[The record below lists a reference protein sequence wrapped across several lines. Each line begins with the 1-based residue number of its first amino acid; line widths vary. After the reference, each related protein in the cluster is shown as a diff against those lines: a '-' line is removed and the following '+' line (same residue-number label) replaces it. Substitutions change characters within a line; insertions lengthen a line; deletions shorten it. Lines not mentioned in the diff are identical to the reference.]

1 MILIT
6 DLFQLKN
13 LSLEFIIASNTP
25 ISIVALTEFKRLL
38 ESASGKSLKIPSV
51 HMITKELKDKYFQHR
66 QQLQI
71 LLDKMPYV
79 CTTADVWSKRAQSYL
94 GVMVH
99 FIDDS
104 YRRHSYLLAF
114 RKLKGQQTHK
124 ILGKSLAD
132 IHDEFNLP
140 VSKITHC
147 ITDGGSNFCSAFKKF
162 GNNINNVC
170 DTIDI
175 DDSYS
180 GSEEEESN
188 TNDFVVLPEV
198 SANILDLQ
206 EITLPRQLRCFAH
219 LLNLIGKTDFL
230 MNLKA
235 IDPATNGLFND
246 IYSKLR
252 LIWNA
257 FARRSVAK
265 SIIRAVLGCSLI
277 TPGDTRWNSEF
288 DSMEFI
294 EKKKDK
300 VLLSQYFGFWKFQSF
315 HSLIST
321 ISFD

>member
-1 MILIT
+1 M
-6 DLFQLKN
+6 D
-13 LSLEFIIASNTP
+13 FIIASNTP
-25 ISIVALTEFKRLL
+25 INIVALTEYKKLL
-38 ESASGKSLKIPSV
+38 EGASGKSLKIPSGYI
-51 HMITKELKDKYFQHR
+51 ITQELKNRYFQHR

-71 LLDKMPYV
+71 LLDKVPYV

-104 YRRHSYLLAF
+104 YERHSYLLAF

-140 VSKITHC
+140 VSKITHS

-162 GNNINNVC
+162 GNITNDVC
-170 DTIDI
+170 VAIDSDESD
-175 DDSYS
+175 DDSYV
-180 GSEEEESN
+180 EECN
-188 TNDFVVLPEV
+188 TDDVVILPGV
-198 SANILDLQ
+198 STNILDFQ
-206 EITLPRQLRCFAH
+206 EIQHSYGRCIDITLPKQLRCFAH
-219 LLNLIGKTDFL
+219 LLNLIGKTDFSK
-230 MNLKA
+230 NLKK
-235 IDPATNGLFND
+235 IDSATNDLFND
-246 IYSKLR
+246 IYSKLK

-257 FARRSVAK
+257 FTRRSVAK
-265 SIIRAVLGCSLI
+265 SIIKEELGCGLI

-300 VLLSQYFGFWKFQSF
+300 VLSQFY
-315 HSLIST
+315 
-321 ISFD
+321 